1 MIYMFLFWALIIII
15 LLNIIF
21 GIIIDTFGELRTNK
35 LKVEENME
43 NTCFICQVWMAAVWM
58 AAVWMAALYAQRDG
72 GVRLLSPKLGSCL
85 SRDRPL
91 ERNRPPP
98 LPKPKLLPA
107 VPCHMYPC
115 HAFPNHFSPCRALA
129 QEASSV
135 SLFDPADAYSLF
147 DPIRLLIPLAV

>member
-72 GVRLLSPKLGSCL
+72 GVRLLSPKLGS
-85 SRDRPL
+85 R
-91 ERNRPPP
+91 
-98 LPKPKLLPA
+98 
-107 VPCHMYPC
+107 V
-115 HAFPNHFSPCRALA
+115 
-129 QEASSV
+129 
-135 SLFDPADAYSLF
+135 
-147 DPIRLLIPLAV
+147 